1 MLPRRLSLGRELFRL
16 YYIYLFLLCYLVCIY
31 ICSKY
36 IYVIISWQ
44 IVVSYIE
51 LSPWESGWLDVYSDL
66 TSCSLWM
73 LCAII
78 DICAELYFL
87 EREDEVEKVAE
98 KPLVLSV

>member
-1 MLPRRLSLGRELFRL
+1 MLSF
-16 YYIYLFLLCYLVCIY
+16 
-31 ICSKY
+31 
-36 IYVIISWQ
+36 SWQ

>member
-1 MLPRRLSLGRELFRL
+1 MLSFSL
-16 YYIYLFLLCYLVCIY
+16 
-31 ICSKY
+31 
-36 IYVIISWQ
+36 Q

-66 TSCSLWM
+66 ASCSLWM

-87 EREDEVEKVAE
+87 EREDEEVERGVE